1 MRTVTYAPTDW
12 DTQPPRGWRLGLA
25 NWNYRMRRIFGRRA
39 RALEKKPFRP
49 SPTAQPLFSFAVLGS
64 ALTFGMVEGGHSKI
78 FADQASAFLGFGI
91 EEVRIAGLD
100 ETNQTEVLLALD
112 RLGVASLPMMNSG
125 AAQQALLQLPWVE
138 TASVSKLYPDILAVN
153 LTEKQPVARWQ
164 RGRNSAVSVIDQF
177 GQVITQ
183 QLSPDLMHLP
193 LVVGDGAEYQVAEIT
208 NYLRAA
214 GWLRSRIYA
223 AVLVSERRWNLV
235 THEGIIIRLPE
246 HRIEAALSRLEQ
258 QEREQQLLDK
268 NLRVIDLRFAD
279 QVVVRLAP
287 AETAAREPKV
297 SAPATKL

>member
-1 MRTVTYAPTDW
+1 
-12 DTQPPRGWRLGLA
+12 
-25 NWNYRMRRIFGRRA
+25 
-39 RALEKKPFRP
+39 
-49 SPTAQPLFSFAVLGS
+49 
-64 ALTFGMVEGGHSKI
+64 
-78 FADQASAFLGFGI
+78 
-91 EEVRIAGLD
+91 
-100 ETNQTEVLLALD
+100 
-112 RLGVASLPMMNSG
+112 
-125 AAQQALLQLPWVE
+125 
-138 TASVSKLYPDILAVN
+138 
-153 LTEKQPVARWQ
+153 
-164 RGRNSAVSVIDQF
+164 
-177 GQVITQ
+177 
-183 QLSPDLMHLP
+183 MHLP

-287 AETAAREPKV
+287 EAAEARREKMKEV
-297 SAPATKL
+297 TKFR